1 MSSCA
6 ELAVELVVEL
16 AVELAVEPRV
26 QVFLSVSVCAG
37 WAVGWLDLAGVLG
50 TWVWRMAYGAGGGR
64 LWWERGPAAYVQVL
78 QIVAGARL
86 KFVCVVLPLIYGFT
100 RYTQAV
106 FPFAVARRRS
116 GPTGATHRRPR
127 QPGQDRADLLRREC
141 ERLKV

>member
-1 MSSCA
+1 MGDDEINALQNTMRERASAELNSSCA
-6 ELAVELVVEL
+6 ELAVELV
-16 AVELAVEPRV
+16 VELAVEPRV

-86 KFVCVVLPLIYGFT
+86 KFVCRLCGATLFT
-100 RYTQAV
+100 RYTQA
-106 FPFAVARRRS
+106 
-116 GPTGATHRRPR
+116 
-127 QPGQDRADLLRREC
+127 
-141 ERLKV
+141 